1 MLKTEHLQ
9 QRTPRE
15 LRRLFWIR
23 LGLGCFHRARAT
35 VDGGEGATKAPQSE
49 GVLLAISMNDNA
61 AEVSPLDS
69 FEREATRLCDVK
81 KERVGTMDL
90 GEILTKKFRLNKESW
105 GKDRRSRDVN
115 HEYPVFEFLS

>member
-90 GEILTKKFRLNKESW
+90 GEILTKKFRLNKEAW

>member
-81 KERVGTMDL
+81 KDRVGTMDL
-90 GEILTKKFRLNKESW
+90 GEILTKKFRLNKEAW
-105 GKDRRSRDVN
+105 GKDRRVASLSNFRDD
-115 HEYPVFEFLS
+115 